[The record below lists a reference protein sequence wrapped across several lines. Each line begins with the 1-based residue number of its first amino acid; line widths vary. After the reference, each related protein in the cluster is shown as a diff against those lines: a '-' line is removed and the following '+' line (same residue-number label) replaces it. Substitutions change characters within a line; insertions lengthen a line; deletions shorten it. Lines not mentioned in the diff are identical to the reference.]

1 MKKVAILLL
10 IFSLSKVGV
19 TLAAPVNGNSIQ
31 NFFLGNSFNK
41 PASYNQVLALLIGPT
56 GKPGP
61 AGVAGRDGFNGVN
74 GLDGRNGIDGAPG
87 PVGPQGAIGP
97 QGPQGPQGPA
107 GAKGEKGEKG
117 DKGDKGEPGAQGPA
131 GAPGSPG
138 SAGLAGQSVVITS
151 LASGDTNCPNG
162 GSKFQVGTTIT
173 FACNGSNSSGTGSS
187 SSFGSGT
194 LELTRCDDVVSFS
207 LNTNFNNSF
216 FMNSVRIS
224 QVSKNCND
232 LTLTMVFQIL
242 NPKPSSALGYE
253 ANDKIYCEKVL
264 AGGDPASEN
273 NSYLMTSTANC
284 RVQKPDLTFRSPIT
298 LAAIATS
305 DFDSIIGF
313 QIT

>member
-1 MKKVAILLL
+1 MKKFAILLL
-10 IFSLSKVGV
+10 IFSISKVGV
-19 TLAAPVNGNSIQ
+19 TLAAPINGNSIQ
-31 NFFLGNSFNK
+31 SFFLGNSFNK
-41 PASYNQVLALLIGPT
+41 PSSYNQVLALLIGPT

-61 AGVAGRDGFNGVN
+61 AGVAGRDGFNGIN

-97 QGPQGPQGPA
+97 QGPQGPA
-107 GAKGEKGEKG
+107 GAKGEKG
-117 DKGDKGEPGAQGPA
+117 DKGESGAPGTA
-131 GAPGSPG
+131 GAPGA
-138 SAGLAGQSVVITS
+138 AGPAGVPGQSVVITS
-151 LASGDTNCPNG
+151 LSSGDTNCPNG

-173 FACNGSNSSGTGSS
+173 FACNGSNSTGTGSS

-194 LELTRCDDVVSFS
+194 LELTRCDDVVAFS
-207 LNTNFNNSF
+207 LNTNFNNNF

-242 NPKPSSALGYE
+242 NPKPSSASGYE
-253 ANDKIYCEKVL
+253 ANDKIYCEKTL
-264 AGGDPASEN
+264 SGGDSASEN
-273 NSYLMTSTANC
+273 NSFLMTSTANC

-298 LAAIATS
+298 LASIVAS
-305 DFDSIIGF
+305 DFDSIVGF